1 MSRKNRPGG
10 TYVQPL
16 KTDGTSLA
24 NEAPRGAY
32 TLAANTTYYFI
43 LGAADAPFHSVQF
56 TGYTAGL
63 VITSA
68 TIQDTNHDNGEVA
81 DYSSVSGEWINE
93 DPTTAFVGVDGTG
106 WSQTNGVVAASGGG
120 VGGALWHLGESGAM
134 RTRVAVVVGATGG
147 LARVSCWGKD

>member
-16 KTDGTSLA
+16 KTDGTNLA
-24 NEAPRGAY
+24 NMAPVGAY
-32 TLAANTTYYFI
+32 TLTAGTTYYYI
-43 LGAADAPFHSVQF
+43 LGGADAPFHSVQF

-63 VITSA
+63 VIASA
-68 TIQDTNHDNGEVA
+68 TIQDTNHDNGEVT
-81 DYSSVSGEWINE
+81 DYSGVAGEWINE

-134 RTRVAVVVGATGG
+134 RTRLAVVVGATGG